1 MGSSQVRIGHVP
13 GPVPLT
19 SLVWTGPCR
28 YFAPMGEGEV
38 RRGAAWRFVRAIV
51 GSQARGVTGA
61 AVSGLLWQTG
71 AVGAPLIVK
80 YAIDHGIVKG
90 DHHTLLIWL
99 LVLLGVGLLE
109 VCAGAFRHLYAIR
122 NRSHSD
128 ARVRD
133 ALFAHAL
140 RLDAAYHD
148 RVGPGELLSR
158 ASSDSQH
165 IARMMDAIGHTIGYV
180 LTVVA
185 VAIVMLALDAEL
197 ALIVLI
203 PVPLI
208 SAGAWLY
215 SRQYERG
222 TRLLQESWAQA
233 STLVEETVSGIRV
246 VKGLGAGDALSQR
259 FWGRSREIRDRAL
272 HLARLDAIFIPVL
285 EMLPLLGI
293 AAVLWFGGRR
303 VGNGLTLGSFV
314 AFNAYVVMLV
324 WPMRVL
330 GQRVT
335 TVQKALGASGRITE
349 VLEAEPQ
356 LHEPRHPRELEAR
369 GDIRLEGVRFGHQGD
384 RSVLDGLDLHVAPGE
399 SLALV
404 GATGSGKSTVAGLL
418 ARLYDPEDGRVLL
431 DGHDLRDLRLA
442 DVRRSVA
449 LVFEETFLFSESV
462 RENIR
467 VGRPDASDDD
477 VQRAAEQAGAAGFVA
492 DLPDGYDTI
501 LGERGFSL
509 SGGQRQRIAIA
520 RAILADPA
528 VLVLDDAT
536 SAVDAT
542 KEHEIRAALA
552 DVMRGR
558 TTLVI
563 AHRPATIALA
573 DRVAVLEGGRIVEE
587 GRHADLSARS
597 PRYRALLALESEA
610 AA

>member
-1 MGSSQVRIGHVP
+1 MDG
-13 GPVPLT
+13 
-19 SLVWTGPCR
+19 
-28 YFAPMGEGEV
+28 GEG
-38 RRGAAWRFVRAIV
+38 RRESAWHFVRTIV
-51 GSQARGVTGA
+51 RSQAYGVSGA
-61 AVSGLLWQTG
+61 VVSGLLWQTG
-71 AVGAPLIVK
+71 AVLAPLIVK
-80 YAIDHGIVKG
+80 YAIDHGVVTK
-90 DHHTLLIWL
+90 DHRTLEIWL
-99 LVLLGVGLLE
+99 IVLLGVGLLE
-109 VCAGAFRHLYAIR
+109 VSAGAFRHLYAIR
-122 NRSHSD
+122 NRSYSD

-165 IARMMDAIGHTIGYV
+165 IARMMDAIGHTIGYA

-185 VAIVMLALDAEL
+185 VAIVMLLLDAKL
-197 ALIVLI
+197 ALIILI
-203 PVPLI
+203 PLPFI

-215 SRQYERG
+215 SRRYERG
-222 TRLLQESWAQA
+222 TRALQESWAEA
-233 STLVEETVSGIRV
+233 STLVEEAVSGIRV
-246 VKGLGAGDALSQR
+246 VKGLGAGDPLSAR
-259 FWGRSREIRDRAL
+259 FRLRSAEVRERAL
-272 HLARLDAIFIPVL
+272 HLARLDAVFIPVL

-293 AAVLWFGGRR
+293 AAVLWLGGGQ
-303 VGNGLTLGSFV
+303 VGHGLSLGSFV

-324 WPMRVL
+324 WPLRIL

-335 TVQKALGASGRITE
+335 TVQKALAASGRITE
-349 VLEAEPQ
+349 VLES
-356 LHEPRHPRELEAR
+356 EPRLVEPKHPEELDAR
-369 GDIRLEGVRFGHQGD
+369 GDIRLEGVRFGHEGD
-384 RSVLDGLDLHVAPGE
+384 RSVLDGLDLHVAPGQ

-418 ARLYDPEDGRVLL
+418 ARLYDPEGGCVLL
-431 DGHDLRDLRLA
+431 DGHDLRNLRLA
-442 DVRRSVA
+442 DVRRAVA

-467 VGRPDASDDD
+467 VGRPEANDED
-477 VQRAAEQAGAAGFVA
+477 VRRAALLAGAAAFID
-492 DLPDGYDTI
+492 DLPDGYETV

-509 SGGQRQRIAIA
+509 SGGQRQRVAIA

-552 DVMRGR
+552 QVMRGR

-573 DRVAVLEGGRIVEE
+573 DRVAVLEDGRIVEE
-587 GRHADLSARS
+587 GTHADLLARS
-597 PRYRALLALESEA
+597 VRYRALLALEEA
-610 AA
+610 A